1 MSSNSTHSNTARTL
15 SQVLSWPD
23 RRQLVSNL
31 ADELAEARATDVTL
45 EEITRLAED
54 EKWEVRQD
62 VANMLLLV
70 PDPLFSRLVARL
82 TEDRNAYVRSAA
94 ERVLQRR
101 DGRRPPRPADGTDWR
116 DAEWLAF
123 EGRFGRQAATRA
135 RRLVNRHFAHDVG
148 AAVHE
153 LRAALIPVKT
163 AVRTLALKI
172 DSPRARWHL
181 SRAVDRVGYMER
193 LVNDLRTLSQPLNSD
208 RRRERLRGV
217 VLEAI
222 TMAQEALG
230 RAADQVHVEVDVSN
244 RLTVEMTR
252 RLLLMA
258 LANVIKNAIE
268 AYAGG
273 PEQPHPGQV
282 TIRGRMLNEEQVE
295 LLVEDQGMGIAVED
309 LKQLRQFTPGQ
320 TSKREQGTGF
330 GLPIARRN
338 IQAHGG
344 ELTIDSREDEGTTV
358 RIVLPINSQTQEEGR

>member
-1 MSSNSTHSNTARTL
+1 M
-15 SQVLSWPD
+15 
-23 RRQLVSNL
+23 
-31 ADELAEARATDVTL
+31 
-45 EEITRLAED
+45 
-54 EKWEVRQD
+54 
-62 VANMLLLV
+62 
-70 PDPLFSRLVARL
+70 
-82 TEDRNAYVRSAA
+82 
-94 ERVLQRR
+94 
-101 DGRRPPRPADGTDWR
+101 
-116 DAEWLAF
+116 
-123 EGRFGRQAATRA
+123 
-135 RRLVNRHFAHDVG
+135 
-148 AAVHE
+148 HE

-222 TMAQEALG
+222 TMAQETLG
-230 RAADQVHVEVDVSN
+230 RASDQVHVEVDVSN

-273 PEQPHPGQV
+273 PEQPQPGQV

-295 LLVEDQGMGIAVED
+295 LLVEDHGMGIAVED

-330 GLPIARRN
+330 GLPIARVLR
-338 IQAHGG
+338 IQASQLRVKRRQAAEERALKMPVKIVFPLVTCIFPALFVVLLGPAV
-344 ELTIDSREDEGTTV
+344 V
-358 RIVLPINSQTQEEGR
+358 RVLQAFG